1 MSYKDRFIFNFHIS
15 TKIVF
20 GEEVLKETVQEGTG
34 LPQKLSEVNVPQES
48 LEEMVKIAVA
58 DMAMRSNMR
67 KVTDPQEIVPVL
79 TAAW

>member
-1 MSYKDRFIFNFHIS
+1 MSYKDRFNFNFHIS
-15 TKIVF
+15 TEIVF
-20 GEEVLKETVQEGTG
+20 GERVLKETVKEGTG

-48 LEEMVKIAVA
+48 LEEIAKLAVA
-58 DMAMRSNMR
+58 DMAIRSNIR